1 MVERKTLNLVVVG
14 SSPTEGAFFFQ
25 RRVFVSLFTVLFV
38 FTRQPTQQI
47 GWPSGLRRQFKA
59 LVSSEARVRI
69 SSQSYV
75 FITHNGRLAQL
86 VEHWS
91 NKPRVAGSSPVLTTV
106 FFLNTHSV

>member
-14 SSPTEGAFFFQ
+14 SSPTEGVFFFQ
-25 RRVFVSLFTVLFV
+25 RKTFLCFVYFNTLTNTVK
-38 FTRQPTQQI
+38 I

-75 FITHNGRLAQL
+75 FTVQRSVSSVGRAL
-86 VEHWS
+86 V
-91 NKPRVAGSSPVLTTV
+91 
-106 FFLNTHSV
+106 